1 MSCAGITLLVAL
13 AVPGPTKVMAQRP
26 AAGPDSVARGAL
38 VVHHWDAAPLATRL
52 LDAVSAAPALPGLPA
67 DVLAADDPVHI
78 FLAPDPARF
87 DSLTGGAAPEWGA
100 GIALPEAGVIVL
112 PAYASR
118 RAAPGDLARIL
129 RHELA
134 HVALHR
140 YLAPARIPRWFH
152 EGYARWAAGD
162 LDWEAGWQLRLAF
175 LLGRAPPL
183 DSLTLA
189 WPAAEAEAR
198 VAYLLSASAIEYL
211 AQHGGVRGLS
221 LFLAR
226 WKEEGELEPAL
237 WRTYGLQLPQ
247 FEKAWRK
254 HVRRRYGWLAFFSH
268 STVFWAFAGIVLL
281 ALFSLRRRRDRVRLA
296 ELRATEPP
304 DEPAYWLEPTEEA
317 APGQPGG
324 GGGGRQGEESAGTTA
339 N

>member
-1 MSCAGITLLVAL
+1 MPGVAITLLFAL
-13 AVPGPTKVMAQRP
+13 ALPGSTTVVAQRP
-26 AAGPDSVARGAL
+26 AGGPDSVARGAL
-38 VVHHWDAAPLATRL
+38 VVHHWDAAVLATRL
-52 LDAVSAAPALPGLPA
+52 LDAVSAAPALPALPE

-87 DSLTGGAAPEWGA
+87 DSLTGGEAPEWGA
-100 GIALPEAGVIVL
+100 GIALPEASVIVL

-134 HVALHR
+134 HIALHR
-140 YLAPARIPRWFH
+140 YLAPAHIPRWFH

-162 LDWEAGWQLRLAF
+162 LDLEAGWQLRLAF

-189 WPAAEAEAR
+189 WPASEAEAR
-198 VAYLLSASAIEYL
+198 FAYLLSASTIEYL
-211 AQHGGVRGLS
+211 AQHGGAHGLG

-247 FEKAWRK
+247 FEEAWRR
-254 HVRRRYGWLAFFSH
+254 HVRRRYGWLVFFSH
-268 STVFWAFAGIVLL
+268 SAVFWAFAGVVLL
-281 ALFSLRRRRDRVRLA
+281 ALFGLRRRRDRVRLA
-296 ELRATEPP
+296 QLRATEPP
-304 DEPAYWLEPTEEA
+304 DEPAYWLEQAEAPDDAGSSTQGARQSSTGGEPTEA
-317 APGQPGG
+317 
-324 GGGGRQGEESAGTTA
+324 
-339 N
+339 

>member
-1 MSCAGITLLVAL
+1 MSRAAATLLLAL
-13 AVPGPTKVMAQRP
+13 AVPGATAGVAQRP
-26 AAGPDSVARGAL
+26 APGPDSVARGAL

-52 LDAVSAAPALPGLPA
+52 LDAVSAAPALPALPQ
-67 DVLAADDPVHI
+67 DVLAADRPVHI

-87 DSLTGGAAPEWGA
+87 DSLTGGEAPEWGA
-100 GIALPEAGVIVL
+100 GIAFPEAGVIVL

-134 HVALHR
+134 HIALHR

-152 EGYARWAAGD
+152 EGYARWATGE

-189 WPAAEAEAR
+189 WPASETEAR
-198 VAYLLSASAIEYL
+198 VAYLLSASTIQYL
-211 AQHGGVRGLS
+211 AQHGGVHGLRV
-221 LFLAR
+221 FLAR
-226 WKEEGELEPAL
+226 WKAEGELEPAL

-247 FEKAWRK
+247 FEEAWRR
-254 HVRRRYGWLAFFSH
+254 HVRRRYGWLVFFSH
-268 STVFWAFAGIVLL
+268 SAVFWAFAGAILL
-281 ALFSLRRRRDRVRLA
+281 ALFGLRRRRDRARLA
-296 ELRATEPP
+296 QLRATEPP
-304 DEPAYWLEPTEEA
+304 DEPAYWLEATGAPDDAGSGTQGAQQSGTGSEA
-317 APGQPGG
+317 
-324 GGGGRQGEESAGTTA
+324 
-339 N
+339 